1 MMNLKM
7 MNKNPQ
13 FFTVASS
20 SVRVSRVAA
29 SPSPTADC
37 NLKIMIMMIKI
48 IVTMMVTMTIKII
61 IDIIMMV
68 SFRLG

>member
-48 IVTMMVTMTIKII
+48 IVTMMIKII